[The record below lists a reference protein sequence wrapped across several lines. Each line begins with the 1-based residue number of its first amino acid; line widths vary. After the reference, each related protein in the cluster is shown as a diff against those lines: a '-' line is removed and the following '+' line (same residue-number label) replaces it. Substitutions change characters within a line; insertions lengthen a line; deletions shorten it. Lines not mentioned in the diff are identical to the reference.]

1 METCSRPFLFSG
13 SPVEV
18 LVQLLVESFG
28 NIHEADMVGAPQLL
42 LI

>member
-1 METCSRPFLFSG
+1 MAICPRQFFSG

-18 LVQLLVESFG
+18 LVQLVVESFG
-28 NIHEADMVGAPQLL
+28 NIHEADMVREPQLL